1 MRQQG
6 HDRRGRLG
14 VCCSGRT
21 RQLRRLVPAHP
32 DGSSVDGRLL
42 SDGQSSAR
50 PLRTYAGAVAASRGA
65 TLARHARVL
74 PSGHC
79 PARSRTGQ
87 ARERQDLNLRLDL
100 GPVRVSIWGANNLS
114 LSPSSRSG
122 GLSCHRHPPHPQSP
136 AHPSAAGLCPGGLRR
151 HTWAQRARGPCAGAH
166 LVAMAGTQPVV
177 VVVVV
182 AGWLARLLVRTSGV
196 EHVHRRPR

>member
-114 LSPSSRSG
+114 LSSGKRALVAIWRAQLPPASASPTVASAPVSRRT
-122 GLSCHRHPPHPQSP
+122 LPWWTAQ
-136 AHPSAAGLCPGGLRR
+136 AHVGPTSTRSLRR
-151 HTWAQRARGPCAGAH
+151 CTSRRDGGDAACGG
-166 LVAMAGTQPVV
+166 GGGG
-177 VVVVV
+177 
-182 AGWLARLLVRTSGV
+182 GWLAG
-196 EHVHRRPR
+196 